1 MTSLLLIA
9 APALLLFAVL
19 FGRSL
24 SGRKP
29 TRRFVNVSTSLLLLL
44 YFLATTGLG
53 IFWVA
58 KQELPAFDLHYL
70 FGYITLLLV
79 GIHVYVN
86 WAAIR
91 IRLHPRTARENN
103 PATKITTWITRLKNS
118 LPAAAIAGVLGFWIG
133 TAMNQ
138 DSLFVC
144 QQQPDSNSVASL
156 EVKELSPAPQV
167 TRQMIGNGEN
177 KIPLA
182 LYYHNATKNSRWD
195 MSQAGL
201 DWSQQPSVFKP
212 YPVAQ
217 TLALPPPNL
226 NKPDQTGEV
235 IERQKRNPTAFQP
248 GQMTA
253 EDLSSILMLI
263 NGVTGTLE
271 YPDVKYTLRSAP
283 SAGALYPAIT
293 YVLVNTVEGID
304 PGLYHYDVQNHQL
317 HRINSAPG
325 LTEKLRAAVPM
336 PVLLD
341 NANVVFIYTANYYR
355 SSWKYGKRAYRYIL
369 LDTGHVAKNALLGAE
384 TFGYQGNPI
393 GCFDDQ
399 RINTLLQIDD
409 NEEGA
414 LLLLPL
420 GKGKE
425 APPITQKSAVQAAPK
440 LLSGKAD
447 QLVLLA
453 HGQTGLTLDH
463 SHQTTGRT
471 ANNKLVE
478 KSYPTLPV
486 IDLPD
491 TTEAGAPLTSTIM
504 NRRSVR
510 TWADKAMT
518 QTQLS
523 SLLYYSFG
531 VKNENGTD
539 LADPTIGG
547 DRFLNLYLIIH
558 RVEGIDPG
566 VYYYNRRQHNLSQ
579 IQKGNFRRATTQA
592 ALAQSVVGQSCV
604 CFVLTTSTARL
615 DHSDGDRSLRYA
627 GLEAGMIGENIYLQ
641 TEALGLGCTGIG
653 AYFDDEVSELI
664 NVPPEEEA
672 ITYLLATGVKK

>member
-1 MTSLLLIA
+1 MTSLLLIS

-19 FGRSL
+19 VGRSF
-24 SGRKP
+24 SSRKP

-79 GIHVYVN
+79 GIHVYLN
-86 WAAIR
+86 RAAIR
-91 IRLHPRTARENN
+91 IRLHPRTTRTNN
-103 PATKITTWITRLKNS
+103 PSPKMTAWKPRLKSS
-118 LPAAAIAGVLGFWIG
+118 LPAALLTGILGFWIG
-133 TAMNQ
+133 TTMNQ
-138 DSLFVC
+138 ESLFVY
-144 QQQPDSNSVASL
+144 QQQPGSDPITSKKA
-156 EVKELSPAPQV
+156 KTLSPAPQV
-167 TRQMIGNGEN
+167 ARQMIGTGET

-182 LYYHNATKNSRWD
+182 LYYHNNTKNNRWN
-195 MSQAGL
+195 MNQTGL
-201 DWSQQPSVFKP
+201 DWSQQPAVFKP
-212 YPVAQ
+212 YPTAK
-217 TLALPPPNL
+217 TLTLPPPNL
-226 NKPDQTGEV
+226 DKPDPTGEV
-235 IERQKRNPTAFQP
+235 IERQKRNPTAFKP

-253 EDLSSILMLI
+253 EDLSSILMLN

-271 YPDVKYTLRSAP
+271 YPGVKYTLRSAP

-304 PGLYHYDVQNHQL
+304 PGLYHYEVQNHRLQ
-317 HRINSAPG
+317 RIDSAPG
-325 LTEKLRAAVPM
+325 LTEKLRTAVPM

-369 LDTGHVAKNALLGAE
+369 LDTGHVVKNALLGAE

-399 RINTLLQIDD
+399 RINTLLQIDA

-420 GKGKE
+420 GKGNQ
-425 APPITQKSAVQAAPK
+425 APPIAQKRAIHAAPE

-447 QLVLLA
+447 PLVLLA
-453 HGQTGLTLDH
+453 HGRTCLTLDD
-463 SHQTTGRT
+463 SHQTSSLTT
-471 ANNKLVE
+471 TNKRIG

-491 TTEAGAPLTSTIM
+491 PIDAGAPLTSTIM

-510 TWADKAMT
+510 TWANKAMT
-518 QTQLS
+518 PSQLS

-531 VKNENGTD
+531 IKNKDGEH
-539 LADPTIGG
+539 LADPAVGG
-547 DRFLNLYLIIH
+547 TQFLNLYLIIH

-566 VYYYNRRQHNLSQ
+566 VYYYNRQQHSLSQ
-579 IQKGNFRRATTQA
+579 IKKGDFRRTATRA
-592 ALAQSVVGQSCV
+592 ALSQSVVGQSCV

-615 DHSDGDRSLRYA
+615 DHPDGDRSLRYA

-641 TEALGLGCTGIG
+641 SEALGLGCTGIG

-664 NVPPEEEA
+664 DVPPEEES